1 MVAKRL
7 PLQEDF
13 APAIPP
19 ANPFTISMLPK
30 RTYSEIE
37 ADRVIID
44 SYLDR
49 LLSAQGA
56 GAVNDAMRY
65 AVLSGGQRLRPL
77 LTLRVARMFDS
88 ECVGTLRAAA
98 AVELVHCA
106 SLIVDDLPCMDNSPL
121 RRGQPSTHVA
131 FGESIA
137 VLAAFA
143 LVALAAR
150 SMVDGNLDDREML
163 RLLRFQKRLLRT
175 LDCSSLIAGQAL
187 DLQLSG
193 DVRLRELPAISELK
207 TVPLFQLAFH
217 AGAIFAATSSET
229 DSSLDALGREFG
241 MAYQMADDYIDG
253 EASDADRLAR
263 QFERTRQAMGRAEGQ
278 TELLEDVLE
287 YMNGKTLETDRSH
300 R

>member
-1 MVAKRL
+1 
-7 PLQEDF
+7 
-13 APAIPP
+13 
-19 ANPFTISMLPK
+19 MLPK
-30 RTYSEIE
+30 RTYSDIE
-37 ADRVIID
+37 ADRVLID

-49 LLSAQGA
+49 LLAAQGS
-56 GAVNDAMRY
+56 GPVVDAMRY

-77 LTLRVARMFDS
+77 LSLRVARMLGS

-121 RRGQPSTHVA
+121 RRGQPSTHVV
-131 FGESIA
+131 FGECVA

-143 LVALAAR
+143 MVALAAR
-150 SMVDGNLDDREML
+150 SLVDGELDDAETL

-187 DLQLSG
+187 DVQLTG
-193 DVRLRELPAISELK
+193 DVRTRELPAISELK
-207 TVPLFQLAFH
+207 TVPLFTLAFQ
-217 AGAIFAATSSET
+217 AGAVFAAFGSEAEAI
-229 DSSLDALGREFG
+229 LDVLGREFG
-241 MAYQMADDYIDG
+241 MSYQMADDYLDG
-253 EASDADRLAR
+253 EDTDVARLAA
-263 QFERTRQAMGRAEGQ
+263 QFERTRQIMRRCEGK

-287 YMNGKTLETDRSH
+287 YMYGKTLETNCSH

>member
-1 MVAKRL
+1 
-7 PLQEDF
+7 
-13 APAIPP
+13 
-19 ANPFTISMLPK
+19 MLPQS
-30 RTYSEIE
+30 TYSDIQ
-37 ADRVIID
+37 ADRVLIE

-49 LLSAQGA
+49 LLSRQGS
-56 GAVNDAMRY
+56 GPVMDAMRY

-77 LTLRVARMFDS
+77 LTLRVARMLNG

-98 AVELVHCA
+98 AVELLHCA

-131 FGESIA
+131 FGEPVA

-143 LVALAAR
+143 MVALAAR
-150 SMVDGNLDDREML
+150 SLVEGELEEEDTL

-175 LDCSSLIAGQAL
+175 LDCSSLIGGQAM

-193 DVRLRELPAISELK
+193 EVRLRELPAISELK

-217 AGAIFAATSSET
+217 AGAIFASNSQESEAT
-229 DSSLDALGREFG
+229 LDALGREFG
-241 MAYQMADDYIDG
+241 MAYQMADDFLDG
-253 EASDADRLAR
+253 EETDSLRLAR
-263 QFERTRQAMGRAEGQ
+263 QFDAARALMRDCGGK
-278 TELLEDVLE
+278 TELLEDILE
-287 YMNGKTLETDRSH
+287 YMHGKTIEAHRSH